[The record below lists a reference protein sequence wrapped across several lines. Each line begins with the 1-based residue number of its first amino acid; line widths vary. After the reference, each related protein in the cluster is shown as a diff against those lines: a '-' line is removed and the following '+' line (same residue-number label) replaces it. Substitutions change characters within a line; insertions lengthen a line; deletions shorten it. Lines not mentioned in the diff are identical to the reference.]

1 MRQNRQGDREKG
13 RRRRCCPQLLY
24 RPVRHL
30 SPFLN
35 LAAPRHTPRRH
46 HLCSPPTEQP
56 PRRQLPPTVIVVGRA
71 GTCGSGGEDR
81 ISNLPDDQLCLVL
94 RWLDTHTAVATG
106 ALLFSSPLP
115 LARRRSWCS
124 GEAGCGGTAD
134 DPTKA
139 MAVGPA
145 RRRPKGGQAASGGWG
160 EKAGAARRCR
170 GGTG

>member
-115 LARRRSWCS
+115 LGFSSCSPFLSSFLASEEAQLVQWRGWVRRH
-124 GEAGCGGTAD
+124 G
-134 DPTKA
+134 
-139 MAVGPA
+139 
-145 RRRPKGGQAASGGWG
+145 RRPDQGDGGWPS
-160 EKAGAARRCR
+160 AAAA
-170 GGTG
+170 